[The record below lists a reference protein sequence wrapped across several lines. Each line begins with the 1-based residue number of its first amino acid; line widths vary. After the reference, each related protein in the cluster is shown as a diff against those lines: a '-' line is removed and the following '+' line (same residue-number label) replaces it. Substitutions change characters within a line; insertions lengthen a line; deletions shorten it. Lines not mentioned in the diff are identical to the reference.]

1 MVKVNDIEEYP
12 NVDKMKIYDVNF
24 EFRNPFKIE
33 RKKRQFL

>member
-24 EFRNPFKIE
+24 EFRTHLKLRE
-33 RKKRQFL
+33 KKRQFL